1 MWDIG
6 GTEVRLEEAG
16 ENRVKGWF
24 FDILGWRSCF
34 VYDLIITIFC
44 HQVHRVIMHLSR
56 SCSGEAFV
64 SEADVVAS
72 IYCKVYE
79 YLSI

>member
-1 MWDIG
+1 MWNIG
-6 GTEVRLEEAG
+6 GIEVRLEEAG
-16 ENRVKGWF
+16 GNRVKGWS

-34 VYDLIITIFC
+34 VYNLTIITFY

-56 SCSGEAFV
+56 LCSGEAYV